1 MGCRQMKFETM
12 GSVGFQRFRSVLVL
26 FVLAILAAC
35 SSQRSPDCN
44 DSSVISSVERNVV
57 EIVERELSAEITEPT
72 LLASARKVF
81 QLHVE
86 GLRTTST
93 DDAKK
98 RVTCTGTL
106 VASLNPSAGKDDH
119 QTRLRGLARNLG
131 VADTVKVDGGQL
143 RTEIHFAAVNAAD
156 THALSVGLTER
167 SPLVH
172 RLATMARMTSPESGL
187 PMGVM
192 PPNLLELPDVATLT
206 TMLLDQVYG
215 APDKNLGCRLVNAGT
230 DLYCMEIAH
239 SVIKKTTVDGK
250 RLYAVA
256 TGRAI
261 NGAHVTPG
269 LVEAF
274 IVEDKGGQ
282 ARLAAKS
289 PRLQMGAW
297 GEAPDNW
304 KLKLLGA
311 KGNWGWTAH
320 EHYQQ
325 NGFSIDETIFLGQ
338 HEGAIHKLAQVPTDY
353 DDTGNCE
360 DKKCERSMSAFKT
373 SVRIEPVPSTI
384 TFYPLLVTVNGRYK
398 GKQINSTTWKMVFDE
413 RKHQYAYP
421 QGWPLVGLFE

>member
-1 MGCRQMKFETM
+1 MKLDPIPSFEFCGC
-12 GSVGFQRFRSVLVL
+12 RSVLAL
-26 FVLAILAAC
+26 SVLAILAAC
-35 SSQRSPDCN
+35 SSQRPPDCN
-44 DSSVISSVERNVV
+44 DPSVIAALERNVN
-57 EIVERELSAEITEPT
+57 EIVESELSAEITEPT

-86 GLRTTST
+86 GLRTNGT

-98 RVTCTGTL
+98 TVTCTGTL
-106 VASLNPSAGKDDH
+106 VASLNPSAGKVDH
-119 QTRLRGLARNLG
+119 QTRLRSLARNLG
-131 VADTVKVDGGQL
+131 VAEMVKVDGGQL
-143 RTEIHFAAVNAAD
+143 RTEIHFAAVSAAD
-156 THALSVGLTER
+156 THAVSVGLTGR

-187 PMGVM
+187 PMGVI

-206 TMLLDQVYG
+206 TVLLDQLYG
-215 APDKNLGCRLVNAGT
+215 TPDKNLGCRLVSAGT

-239 SVIKKTTVDGK
+239 SVIKKTVDGK

-261 NGAHVTPG
+261 NSAHVTPG

-274 IVEDKGGQ
+274 VVDDKGGK

-289 PRLQMGAW
+289 PRLQMGSW

-304 KLKLLGA
+304 KLKLLGPN
-311 KGNWGWTAH
+311 GNWGWTAH

-373 SVRIEPVPSTI
+373 SVRIEGVPSNAA
-384 TFYPLLVTVNGRYK
+384 FYPLLVTVNGRYK
-398 GKQINSTTWKMVFDE
+398 GKQLNSTTWKMVFDE

-421 QGWPLVGLFE
+421 EGWPLVGLFE

>member
-1 MGCRQMKFETM
+1 MKVESIKST
-12 GSVGFQRFRSVLVL
+12 GGRALGLVL
-26 FVLAILAAC
+26 LPLALAIFAGC
-35 SSQRSPDCN
+35 SSHRTPDCN
-44 DSSVISSVERNVV
+44 DPSVIFAIERTIN
-57 EIVERELSAEITEPT
+57 EIVESEMSAEITEPT

-86 GLRTTST
+86 GLRTTNT

-98 RVTCTGTL
+98 TVTCTGTL
-106 VASLNPSAGKDDH
+106 VASLNPSAGKVDH
-119 QTRLRGLARNLG
+119 QTRLRSLARNLG
-131 VADTVKVDGGQL
+131 VAETVKVDGGQL
-143 RTEIHFAAVNAAD
+143 RTEIHFAAVSAD
-156 THALSVGLTER
+156 DAHAVSVGLTER

-192 PPNLLELPDVATLT
+192 PPNLLELPDVGTLT
-206 TMLLDQVYG
+206 TVLLDQVYG
-215 APDKNLGCRLVNAGT
+215 TSDKNLGCRLVNAGT

-239 SVIKKTTVDGK
+239 SVIKKTADGK
-250 RLYAVA
+250 RLYTVA

-261 NGAHVTPG
+261 NSAHVTPG

-274 IVEDKGGQ
+274 IVDDKGGH

-289 PRLQMGAW
+289 PRLQMGSW
-297 GEAPDNW
+297 GDAPDNW

-311 KGNWGWTAH
+311 KDNWGWTAH

-338 HEGAIHKLAQVPTDY
+338 HDGSIHKLAQVPTDY

-360 DKKCERSMSAFKT
+360 DRKCERSMSAFKS
-373 SVRIEPVPSTI
+373 SVRTEPVSSNAG
-384 TFYPLLVTVNGRYK
+384 FYPLLVTVNGRYK
-398 GKQINSTTWKMVFDE
+398 GKQVNSTAWKLVFDE
-413 RKHQYAYP
+413 RKHQYVYP

>member
-1 MGCRQMKFETM
+1 MKLNPTPTCE
-12 GSVGFQRFRSVLVL
+12 SRRFRSVLVL

-44 DSSVISSVERNVV
+44 DPYVISAVERNVN
-57 EIVERELSAEITEPT
+57 EIVESELSAGITEPT

-98 RVTCTGTL
+98 TVTCTATL
-106 VASLNPSAGKDDH
+106 VASLNPSAGKEDH
-119 QTRLRGLARNLG
+119 QTRLRSLARNLG

-143 RTEIHFAAVNAAD
+143 RTEIHFAAVSAAD
-156 THALSVGLTER
+156 TNALSVGLIER

-192 PPNLLELPDVATLT
+192 PPNLLELPDVAPLT
-206 TMLLDQVYG
+206 TVLLDQVYG
-215 APDKNLGCRLVNAGT
+215 TPDKNLGCRLVNAGT
-230 DLYCMEIAH
+230 DLYCMDIAH
-239 SVIKKTTVDGK
+239 SAIKKTADGK

-256 TGRAI
+256 TGRAV
-261 NGAHVTPG
+261 NSAHVTPG

-274 IVEDKGGQ
+274 IVDDKGGH

-289 PRLQMGAW
+289 PRLQMGSW

-311 KGNWGWTAH
+311 KDNWGWTAH

-338 HEGAIHKLAQVPTDY
+338 HDGSIHKLAQVPTDY

-360 DKKCERSMSAFKT
+360 DRKCERSMSAFKS
-373 SVRIEPVPSTI
+373 SVRTEPVSSNAA
-384 TFYPLLVTVNGRYK
+384 FYPLLVTVNGRYK
-398 GKQINSTTWKMVFDE
+398 GKQVNSTTWKMVFDE
-413 RKHQYAYP
+413 PKHQYAYP
-421 QGWPLVGLFE
+421 QGWPLVGLY

>member
-1 MGCRQMKFETM
+1 MKFETM

-26 FVLAILAAC
+26 FVLAIFAAC

-44 DSSVISSVERNVV
+44 DPSVIAALVKNVN
-57 EIVERELSAEITEPT
+57 EIVESELSAGITEPT

-98 RVTCTGTL
+98 SVTCTGTL
-106 VASLNPSAGKDDH
+106 VASLNPSAGKEDH
-119 QTRLRGLARNLG
+119 QARLRSLAKNLG
-131 VADTVKVDGGQL
+131 VAETVKVDGGQL
-143 RTEIHFAAVNAAD
+143 RAEIHFAAVSVAD

-192 PPNLLELPDVATLT
+192 PPNLLELPDVGTLT
-206 TMLLDQVYG
+206 TVLLDQAYG
-215 APDKNLGCRLVNAGT
+215 TPDKNLGCRLVSAGT
-230 DLYCMEIAH
+230 GLYCMEIAH
-239 SVIKKTTVDGK
+239 SAIKKTAGGK

-261 NGAHVTPG
+261 NSAHVTPG

-282 ARLAAKS
+282 ASLAAKS

-311 KGNWGWTAH
+311 KDNWGWTAH

-325 NGFSIDETIFLGQ
+325 NGFGIDETIFLGQ

-373 SVRIEPVPSTI
+373 SVRIEPVSLNAA
-384 TFYPLLVTVNGRYK
+384 FYPLLVTVNGRYK
-398 GKQINSTTWKMVFDE
+398 GKQINSRTWKMVFDE
-413 RKHQYAYP
+413 TKNQYVYP

>member
-1 MGCRQMKFETM
+1 MASRQMKFETK
-12 GSVGFQRFRSVLVL
+12 GSVGFQCFRSALIL

-44 DSSVISSVERNVV
+44 DPSVIVALEKNVN
-57 EIVERELSAEITEPT
+57 EIVESELSAEITEPT

-86 GLRTTST
+86 GLRTTNT

-98 RVTCTGTL
+98 TVTCTGTL
-106 VASLNPSAGKDDH
+106 VASLNPSAGKEDH
-119 QTRLRGLARNLG
+119 QTRLRSLARNLG
-131 VADTVKVDGGQL
+131 VAETVKVDGGQL
-143 RTEIHFAAVNAAD
+143 RTEIHFAAVSAD
-156 THALSVGLTER
+156 DAHAVSVGLTER

-192 PPNLLELPDVATLT
+192 PPNLLELPDVGTLT
-206 TMLLDQVYG
+206 TVLLDQVYG
-215 APDKNLGCRLVNAGT
+215 TSDKNLGCRLVSAGN
-230 DLYCMEIAH
+230 DLYCMEIGH
-239 SVIKKTTVDGK
+239 SAIKKTADGR
-250 RLYAVA
+250 RLYLVA

-261 NGAHVTPG
+261 NSAHVTPG

-274 IVEDKGGQ
+274 IVDDKGGH

-289 PRLQMGAW
+289 PRLQMGSW

-304 KLKLLGA
+304 KLKLLGG

-338 HEGAIHKLAQVPTDY
+338 HDGSIHKLAQVPTDY

-360 DKKCERSMSAFKT
+360 DRKCEQSMSAFKS
-373 SVRIEPVPSTI
+373 SVRTEPVSSNAG
-384 TFYPLLVTVNGRYK
+384 FYPLLVTVNGRYK
-398 GKQINSTTWKMVFDE
+398 GKQVNSTTWKLVFDE
-413 RKHQYAYP
+413 RKQQYAYP
-421 QGWPLVGLFE
+421 QGWPLVGLY

>member
-1 MGCRQMKFETM
+1 MKFGTI
-12 GSVGFQRFRSVLVL
+12 GSVGFQCFRSALIL

-35 SSQRSPDCN
+35 NSQRSPDCN
-44 DSSVISSVERNVV
+44 DPSVISALERSANEFVES
-57 EIVERELSAEITEPT
+57 ELSAGITEPT
-72 LLASARKVF
+72 FLASARKVF

-86 GLRTTST
+86 GLGTTST
-93 DDAKK
+93 DDVNK
-98 RVTCTGTL
+98 RVTCTGIL
-106 VASLNPSAGKDDH
+106 VASLNPSAGKEDH
-119 QTRLRGLARNLG
+119 QTRLRSLARNLG
-131 VADTVKVDGGQL
+131 VAETVKVDGGQL
-143 RTEIHFAAVNAAD
+143 RTEIHFAAVSVAD
-156 THALSVGLTER
+156 THALSVGLTEH
-167 SPLVH
+167 SPLLH
-172 RLATMARMTSPESGL
+172 RLATMARMTSLESGL
-187 PMGVM
+187 PIGVM
-192 PPNLLELPDVATLT
+192 PPNLLELLDVGTLT
-206 TMLLDQVYG
+206 TVLLDQVYG
-215 APDKNLGCRLVNAGT
+215 ASDKNLGCRLVSAGT

-239 SVIKKTTVDGK
+239 SVIKKTVDGK

-261 NGAHVTPG
+261 NSAHVTPG

-274 IVEDKGGQ
+274 VVDDKGGK

-320 EHYQQ
+320 EHHQQ

-338 HEGAIHKLAQVPTDY
+338 HDGSIHTLAQVPTDY

-373 SVRIEPVPSTI
+373 SVRIEPVSSNAA
-384 TFYPLLVTVNGRYK
+384 FYPLLVTVNGRYK

-413 RKHQYAYP
+413 PKHQYAYP

>member
-1 MGCRQMKFETM
+1 MKFETM

-26 FVLAILAAC
+26 FVLAIFAAC

-44 DSSVISSVERNVV
+44 DPSVIAALVKNVN
-57 EIVERELSAEITEPT
+57 EIVESELSAGIAEPT

-81 QLHVE
+81 QLHME
-86 GLRTTST
+86 GLRTTNT

-106 VASLNPSAGKDDH
+106 VASLTPSAGKADH
-119 QTRLRGLARNLG
+119 QTRLRSLARNLG
-131 VADTVKVDGGQL
+131 VAETVKVDGGQL
-143 RTEIHFAAVNAAD
+143 RTEIHFAAVSADD
-156 THALSVGLTER
+156 THAVSVGLTER

-192 PPNLLELPDVATLT
+192 PPNLLELPDVAPLT
-206 TMLLDQVYG
+206 TVLLDQVYG
-215 APDKNLGCRLVNAGT
+215 TPDKNLGCRLVNAGT
-230 DLYCMEIAH
+230 DLYCMDIAH
-239 SVIKKTTVDGK
+239 SAIKKTADGK

-256 TGRAI
+256 TGRAV
-261 NGAHVTPG
+261 NSAHVTPG

-274 IVEDKGGQ
+274 IVDDKGGH

-289 PRLQMGAW
+289 PRLQMGSW

-311 KGNWGWTAH
+311 KDNWGWTAH

-338 HEGAIHKLAQVPTDY
+338 HDGSIHKLAQVPTDY

-360 DKKCERSMSAFKT
+360 DRKCERSMSAFKS
-373 SVRIEPVPSTI
+373 SVRTEPVSSNAG
-384 TFYPLLVTVNGRYK
+384 FYPLLVTVNGRYK
-398 GKQINSTTWKMVFDE
+398 GKQVNSTTWKMVFDE
-413 RKHQYAYP
+413 RKQQYAYP
-421 QGWPLVGLFE
+421 PGWPLVGLY

>member
-187 PMGVM
+187 A
-192 PPNLLELPDVATLT
+192 L
-206 TMLLDQVYG
+206 
-215 APDKNLGCRLVNAGT
+215 
-230 DLYCMEIAH
+230 
-239 SVIKKTTVDGK
+239 
-250 RLYAVA
+250 
-256 TGRAI
+256 
-261 NGAHVTPG
+261 
-269 LVEAF
+269 
-274 IVEDKGGQ
+274 
-282 ARLAAKS
+282 
-289 PRLQMGAW
+289 
-297 GEAPDNW
+297 
-304 KLKLLGA
+304 
-311 KGNWGWTAH
+311 
-320 EHYQQ
+320 
-325 NGFSIDETIFLGQ
+325 
-338 HEGAIHKLAQVPTDY
+338 
-353 DDTGNCE
+353 
-360 DKKCERSMSAFKT
+360 
-373 SVRIEPVPSTI
+373 IEP
-384 TFYPLLVTVNGRYK
+384 LKRRDDL
-398 GKQINSTTWKMVFDE
+398 WKRCRFGD
-413 RKHQYAYP
+413 QSGA
-421 QGWPLVGLFE
+421 

>member
-1 MGCRQMKFETM
+1 MKVESIKST
-12 GSVGFQRFRSVLVL
+12 GVRALGLVL
-26 FVLAILAAC
+26 LPLALAIFAGC
-35 SSQRSPDCN
+35 SSHRTPDCN
-44 DSSVISSVERNVV
+44 DPSVISAIERTIN
-57 EIVERELSAEITEPT
+57 EIVESELSAEITEPT

-86 GLRTTST
+86 GLRTAIT

-98 RVTCTGTL
+98 SVTCTGTL
-106 VASLNPSAGKDDH
+106 VASLNPSAGKVDH
-119 QTRLRGLARNLG
+119 QTRLGSLARNLG
-131 VADTVKVDGGQL
+131 VAETVKVDGGQL
-143 RTEIHFAAVNAAD
+143 RTEIHFAAVSAD
-156 THALSVGLTER
+156 ETHALSVGLTEP

-192 PPNLLELPDVATLT
+192 PSNLLELPDVATLT

-215 APDKNLGCRLVNAGT
+215 TPDKNLGCRLVNAGT

-239 SVIKKTTVDGK
+239 SVIKKTADGK
-250 RLYAVA
+250 RLYTVA

-261 NGAHVTPG
+261 NSAHVTPG

-274 IVEDKGGQ
+274 IVDDKGGH

-289 PRLQMGAW
+289 PRLQMGSW
-297 GEAPDNW
+297 GDAPDNW

-311 KGNWGWTAH
+311 KDNWGWTAH

-338 HEGAIHKLAQVPTDY
+338 HDGSIHKLAQVPTDY

-360 DKKCERSMSAFKT
+360 DKKCERSMSAFKS
-373 SVRIEPVPSTI
+373 SVRTEPVSSNAG
-384 TFYPLLVTVNGRYK
+384 FYPLLVTVNGRYK
-398 GKQINSTTWKMVFDE
+398 GKQVNSTAWKLVFDE

-421 QGWPLVGLFE
+421 QGWPLVGLY

>member
-1 MGCRQMKFETM
+1 MGRRQMKFETM
-12 GSVGFQRFRSVLVL
+12 GSVGFKSFRSALTL
-26 FVLAILAAC
+26 CALAILAAC

-44 DSSVISSVERNVV
+44 DPSVIVALEKNVN
-57 EIVERELSAEITEPT
+57 EIVESELSAEITEPT

-81 QLHVE
+81 QLHME

-106 VASLNPSAGKDDH
+106 VASLNPSAGKVDH
-119 QTRLRGLARNLG
+119 QTRLRSLARNLG
-131 VADTVKVDGGQL
+131 VAETVKVDGGRL
-143 RTEIHFAAVNAAD
+143 RTEIHFAAVSAD
-156 THALSVGLTER
+156 ETHALSVGLTER

-192 PPNLLELPDVATLT
+192 PPNLLELPDVGTLT
-206 TMLLDQVYG
+206 TVLLDQVYG
-215 APDKNLGCRLVNAGT
+215 TSDKNLGCRLVSAGT

-239 SVIKKTTVDGK
+239 SAIKKTADGR

-274 IVEDKGGQ
+274 IVDDKGGK

-289 PRLQMGAW
+289 PRLQMGSW

-311 KGNWGWTAH
+311 NVDFHANLTPVFH
-320 EHYQQ
+320 
-325 NGFSIDETIFLGQ
+325 SILT
-338 HEGAIHKLAQVPTDY
+338 P
-353 DDTGNCE
+353 
-360 DKKCERSMSAFKT
+360 
-373 SVRIEPVPSTI
+373 PVA
-384 TFYPLLVTVNGRYK
+384 V
-398 GKQINSTTWKMVFDE
+398 
-413 RKHQYAYP
+413 
-421 QGWPLVGLFE
+421 

>member
-1 MGCRQMKFETM
+1 MRSTGLL
-12 GSVGFQRFRSVLVL
+12 GSWSVLIF

-35 SSQRSPDCN
+35 NSQRSPACN
-44 DSSVISSVERNVV
+44 DPSVISAIERNVN
-57 EIVERELSAEITEPT
+57 EIVESELSAGIAEPT

-86 GLRTTST
+86 RLRTIST

-106 VASLNPSAGKDDH
+106 VASLNPSAGKEDH
-119 QTRLRGLARNLG
+119 QTRLRSLAKNLR
-131 VADTVKVDGGQL
+131 VAETVTVDGGQL
-143 RTEIHFAAVNAAD
+143 RTEIHFAAVSAAD

-172 RLATMARMTSPESGL
+172 RLPTMARMTSPESGL

-192 PPNLLELPDVATLT
+192 SPNLLELPDLAALATI
-206 TMLLDQVYG
+206 LLDQVYG
-215 APDKNLGCRLVNAGT
+215 SPDKDLGCRLVSAGN

-239 SVIKKTTVDGK
+239 SSIKNTADGK

-261 NGAHVTPG
+261 NSAHVTPG

-274 IVEDKGGQ
+274 VVDDKGGQ

-289 PRLQMGAW
+289 PRLQMGSW

-304 KLKLLGA
+304 KLTLLGA

-325 NGFSIDETIFLGQ
+325 NGFSVDETVFLGQ
-338 HEGAIHKLAQVPTDY
+338 HDGSIHKLAQVPTDY

-360 DKKCERSMSAFKT
+360 DKKCERSMSAFKS
-373 SVRIEPVPSTI
+373 SVRIEPVPSNA

-398 GKQINSTTWKMVFDE
+398 AKQINSRTWKLVFDE
-413 RKHQYAYP
+413 HKHQYAYP
-421 QGWPLVGLFE
+421 PVWPLVGLY

>member
-1 MGCRQMKFETM
+1 MKLDPIPSCEFC
-12 GSVGFQRFRSVLVL
+12 RFRPVLVL

-35 SSQRSPDCN
+35 SSRRSPECN
-44 DSSVISSVERNVV
+44 DPSVISALERNVN
-57 EIVERELSAEITEPT
+57 EIVRSELSAGITEPT

-86 GLRTTST
+86 GPRTTNT

-106 VASLNPSAGKDDH
+106 VASLNPSTGKEDH
-119 QTRLRGLARNLG
+119 QTRLRSLARNLG

-143 RTEIHFAAVNAAD
+143 RTEIHFAAASAAD
-156 THALSVGLTER
+156 THALSVGLIER

-172 RLATMARMTSPESGL
+172 RLATMARMTSPESGM

-192 PPNLLELPDVATLT
+192 PPNLLELPDAATLT
-206 TMLLDQVYG
+206 TVLLDQVYG
-215 APDKNLGCRLVNAGT
+215 TPDKNLGCRLASAGT

-239 SVIKKTTVDGK
+239 SVIKKTADGK

-261 NGAHVTPG
+261 NSAHVTPG

-274 IVEDKGGQ
+274 IVDDKGGK

-289 PRLQMGAW
+289 PRLQMGSW

-338 HEGAIHKLAQVPTDY
+338 RDGSIHKLAQVPTDY

-360 DKKCERSMSAFKT
+360 DRKCERSMSAFKS
-373 SVRIEPVPSTI
+373 SVRLDSVPSNVA
-384 TFYPLLVTVNGRYK
+384 FYPLLVTVNGRYK
-398 GKQINSTTWKMVFDE
+398 GAQINSRTWKMVFDE
-413 RKHQYAYP
+413 TKQQYVYP
-421 QGWPLVGLFE
+421 AGCFLAGKLY

>member
-1 MGCRQMKFETM
+1 MKLDPIPSCEFC
-12 GSVGFQRFRSVLVL
+12 RFRPVLVL

-35 SSQRSPDCN
+35 GSQRSPDCN
-44 DSSVISSVERNVV
+44 DPSVIAALEKNVN
-57 EIVERELSAEITEPT
+57 EIVESELSAGITEPT
-72 LLASARKVF
+72 LLASARKVL

-93 DDAKK
+93 DDKKK

-106 VASLNPSAGKDDH
+106 VASLNPSAGKVDH
-119 QTRLRGLARNLG
+119 QTRLRSLARNLG
-131 VADTVKVDGGQL
+131 VADTAKVDGGQL

-156 THALSVGLTER
+156 THALSVGLTEP

-192 PPNLLELPDVATLT
+192 PSNLLELPDMATLT
-206 TMLLDQVYG
+206 TVLLDQVYG
-215 APDKNLGCRLVNAGT
+215 TPDKNLGCRLVSAGA

-239 SVIKKTTVDGK
+239 SVIKKIVDGK

-261 NGAHVTPG
+261 NSAHVTPG

-274 IVEDKGGQ
+274 VVDDKGGK
-282 ARLAAKS
+282 AGLAAKS
-289 PRLQMGAW
+289 PRLQMGSW

-304 KLKLLGA
+304 KLKRLGA

-338 HEGAIHKLAQVPTDY
+338 HDELIHKLAQVPTDY

-360 DKKCERSMSAFKT
+360 DMKCERSMSAFKS
-373 SVRIEPVPSTI
+373 SVRLESVPSNAV
-384 TFYPLLVTVNGRYK
+384 FYPLLVTVNGRYK
-398 GKQINSTTWKMVFDE
+398 GKQINSTTWKMVYDE
-413 RKHQYAYP
+413 RKHQYVYP